1 MQLYSYNNQY
11 PTKLP
16 NRLKFPDGTTRT
28 DSSTFTDEEIA
39 AAGWVAVDNPPEVQH
54 PNVLEWKG
62 TEWVVREPNNIEVHN
77 QWKNIKEACLRRLE
91 ATDYK
96 VIKAMES
103 GVAVDPAI
111 VSYRQALR
119 DLYNNVNDV
128 DPWTV
133 EFPSMH
139 IDEEQE

>member
-1 MQLYSYNNQY
+1 MQLYSHNNQY
-11 PTKLP
+11 PTRLP
-16 NRLKFPDGTTRT
+16 NRLKFADGTTRT

-39 AAGWVAVDNPPEVQH
+39 AAGWVAVDYPPEVQH

-62 TEWVVREPNNIEVHN
+62 TEWVVREPNEVEVHKRWEKIR
-77 QWKNIKEACLRRLE
+77 QACQHMLE

-111 VSYRQALR
+111 VAYRQALR

-133 EFPSMH
+133 EYPENP
-139 IDEEQE
+139 DDQEVV